1 MKTHLSIF
9 LSFLLLCVILT
20 GYAFK
25 TIAFA
30 TITET
35 EQVNLDALTGANSQI
50 VEQVAK
56 PEQSKQK
63 DIGAELTSSKSMI
76 VIETTNGS
84 TLYSKNANEKLPMA
98 STTKIITA
106 LTVIENCEDLDKV
119 ITIPKSATLVEG
131 SSIYLKPDEELTI
144 RQLLYGLML
153 QSGNDSAATLALEVG
168 GSLED
173 FADLMNETAKKCGA
187 TNSSFVTPHG
197 LDDKNH
203 YTTASDLAKI
213 TAYALKNPTFKEI
226 VSTKSYNIP
235 ATNKYGARYLINKNK
250 LLSGLDGCVGVKTGY
265 TSKAGRCLVTACER
279 NGMQV
284 VCVVLNCRPMF
295 EDSAELI
302 NKAFEEYSLTEVL
315 PAYKF
320 VTGVQVENGK
330 ATTIRLYNKQGYSVV
345 DKQENLDNY
354 VVVYDY
360 PETVKAPIEKDK
372 VLGTVKVYY
381 NKTLLFTE
389 NLCSIEKVDKIETN
403 DKIKN
408 ILDKW

>member
-20 GYAFK
+20 GFAFK

-56 PEQSKQK
+56 PEQNKQK
-63 DIGAELTSSKSMI
+63 DIGAELTSAKSMI

-173 FADLMNETAKKCGA
+173 FAELMNETAKKCGA

>member
-20 GYAFK
+20 GFAFK

-35 EQVNLDALTGANSQI
+35 EQVNLDVLTGANSQI

-63 DIGAELTSSKSMI
+63 DVGAELTSAKSMI

>member
-20 GYAFK
+20 GFAFK

-56 PEQSKQK
+56 PEQNKQK
-63 DIGAELTSSKSMI
+63 DIGAELTSAKSMI

-173 FADLMNETAKKCGA
+173 FADLMNETAKKFGA